1 MSTNQQLPECETAG
15 DEEEIDCWNCE
26 DKGFFVTVGGVQM
39 PCPDCRTGDMFFAHD
54 RKPRL
59 IGIDRLGNR
68 IYEDEEPVPD
78 AVFVDDGLGE
88 QAEDELEAWERS
100 RD

>member
-1 MSTNQQLPECETAG
+1 MSTDQQLPECETAG

-26 DKGFFVTVGGVQM
+26 DRGFFVTVGDIQM
-39 PCPDCRTGDMFFAHD
+39 PCPDCKTGDMFFAH
-54 RKPRL
+54 
-59 IGIDRLGNR
+59 NR
-68 IYEDEEPVPD
+68 EV
-78 AVFVDDGLGE
+78 VHVDDGLGE